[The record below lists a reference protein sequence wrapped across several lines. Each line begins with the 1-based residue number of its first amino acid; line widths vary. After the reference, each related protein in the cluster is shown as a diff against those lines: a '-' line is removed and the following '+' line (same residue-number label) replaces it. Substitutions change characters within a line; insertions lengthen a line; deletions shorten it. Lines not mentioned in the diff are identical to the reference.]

1 MGNACGKSQSQW
13 KLSQEML
20 LNVSK
25 IDKGVLMS
33 KTEDVLENDE
43 IMEIIDRSKDL
54 LKEND
59 ANFQAHL
66 NLGICLYFIGY
77 YEAAESHLIK
87 ARRLAKSFE
96 SSYLLGSLCLYKNN
110 FKEAQSYLK
119 SCINE
124 VPVLCGYIKL
134 GEVLLRRSKFSEAR
148 EEIKLALKQF
158 PHNAELVTILGMTY
172 LPTNLS
178 KANKYTKRA
187 KKIDPLLFRPYIN
200 LAEIRKAQEK
210 YDSAINYY
218 QKAIERGNQTQKGFA
233 QLLLASLYFETG
245 GLEQAI
251 TYCKESIL
259 SNPSL
264 VEIMKSKGFSFIFED
279 KDIRNSIENIISKN
293 FDPAISCLKLL
304 YRRNKEEIPVCYFLA
319 LAYHEINE
327 IQKAKHYY
335 KKVIHLSLEKK
346 TNDLNKLFA
355 SRAESIL
362 NTIVDVNQTNLMP
375 IENLA
380 YIENIDEKIQEP
392 EKSNE
397 EVDEE
402 AEEMLTVEGNY
413 PNFNESIKPLDI
425 GDDGILMMPAA
436 KTSDVRKTNEY
447 FHSPSKDSQNKG
459 MANCENNT
467 VTAGVLSEN
476 TRVYPGKRTNTL
488 RQFASSADPEPGN
501 CLIF

>member
-1 MGNACGKSQSQW
+1 MGNACGKPQSQW

-33 KTEDVLENDE
+33 KAEDVLDNDE
-43 IMEIIDRSKDL
+43 VMEIIDRSKEL

-96 SSYLLGSLCLYKNN
+96 SSYLLGSLCLFKNN

-119 SCINE
+119 SCISE

-134 GEVLLRRSKFSEAR
+134 AEVLLRRSKFSEAR
-148 EEIKLALKQF
+148 EEIKQALKQF
-158 PHNAELVTILGMTY
+158 PHNAELITILGMTY

-210 YDSAINYY
+210 YDSAIHYY

-264 VEIMKSKGFSFIFED
+264 VEIMKNKGFSFIFED
-279 KDIRNSIENIISKN
+279 KDIRNSIENIILKD

-304 YRRNKEEIPVCYFLA
+304 YKRNKEEIPVCYFLA

-335 KKVIHLSLEKK
+335 KKVIHLNLERK

-362 NTIVDVNQTNLMP
+362 SNMVEVNHTNIMP
-375 IENLA
+375 IENLV
-380 YIENIDEKIQEP
+380 YIENIDDKIQEN

-397 EVDEE
+397 EDE

-425 GDDGILMMPAA
+425 ADDGVCMMSAV
-436 KTSDVRKTNEY
+436 KSSDVRKTNEY
-447 FHSPSKDSQNKG
+447 FHSPNKESQDKE
-459 MANCENNT
+459 MASYEGNTVIAGVTSENN
-467 VTAGVLSEN
+467 
-476 TRVYPGKRTNTL
+476 RVYPGKRTNTL

>member
-1 MGNACGKSQSQW
+1 M
-13 KLSQEML
+13 KLSQEKV

-33 KTEDVLENDE
+33 KSEEILDNDE
-43 IMEIIDRSKDL
+43 VMEIIDRSKEL
-54 LKEND
+54 IKEND

-77 YEAAESHLIK
+77 YEAAESHLIR
-87 ARRLAKSFE
+87 AGRLTKSFE
-96 SSYLLGSLCLYKNN
+96 SSYLLGSLCLFKNN

-124 VPVLCGYIKL
+124 VPLLCGYIKL

-148 EEIKLALKQF
+148 EEIKLALRQF
-158 PHNAELVTILGMTY
+158 PNNAELITILGMTY
-172 LPTNLS
+172 LPTNIF

-210 YDSAINYY
+210 YDSAIHYY
-218 QKAIERGNQTQKGFA
+218 QKAIELGNQTQKGFA

-264 VEIMKSKGFSFIFED
+264 VEIMKNKGFSFIFDD
-279 KDIRNSIENIISKN
+279 KNIRNSIENIISKKY
-293 FDPAISCLKLL
+293 DQAISCLKLL
-304 YRRNKEEIPVCYFLA
+304 YKHNKEEIPVCYFLA

-335 KKVIHLSLEKK
+335 KKVIQLNLENK

-362 NTIVDVNQTNLMP
+362 CTMVEITQTNNMP
-375 IENLA
+375 IENLV
-380 YIENIDEKIQEP
+380 YFENLNDKLQEP
-392 EKSNE
+392 EINNE
-397 EVDEE
+397 EIENE

-425 GDDGILMMPAA
+425 EEDRINVFPDD
-436 KTSDVRKTNEY
+436 KSSDVRKTNEY
-447 FHSPSKDSQNKG
+447 FVSSNKESQDKIMESCEGNTATTG
-459 MANCENNT
+459 VLNENNK
-467 VTAGVLSEN
+467 
-476 TRVYPGKRTNTL
+476 VYPGKRTNTL